1 MLGNSISCSK
11 RVYQLIYASKSVV
24 GFTEQ
29 DLIDIL
35 KTSREN
41 NKPKKITGALVYNKG
56 YFLQMLEGEQQAV
69 NTLFNHIAKDTR
81 HEKVSR
87 FFQGTVEQRTF
98 PDWYM
103 GFFQQDEHQHLD
115 LSKLINFYDSEHP
128 ASQFFIGK
136 LLEVQKKLHQNYRTS
151 ADSYSIS
158 EINWI
163 IEEICSPSMRLMFD
177 VVHDASFAFHTLRLK
192 LGFDHLSVGVIV
204 TDINRNIA
212 YINRSAVHVLSN
224 AEEDIRSDLP
234 HFSVNTLIGKNIDL
248 FHKNP
253 AHQIN
258 ILNSLVHT
266 VEHIISLGG
275 RLLSVK
281 TTAIKDEFDQRIG
294 YMAEVE
300 DITLKEKN
308 KVELEDSRGK
318 NQLLNHQVNQMQ
330 KLESISRLT
339 SGIAHDFNN
348 ILGAIIGYNQL
359 NTFAADDCQD
369 TNFKEEVLFNCDQV
383 SIASQR
389 AVSLIN
395 KMMAYSRQNPT
406 NKEVEVR
413 VTKDVIDE
421 VMVLMRPG
429 LTSAFKINVN
439 IDCEYDI
446 QIDATALHQI
456 LTNLM
461 VNARDAMKH
470 RGGKITIS
478 LTTIKMHKQ
487 LCNACVQG
495 IEGEFIE
502 LCVSDTG
509 TGIDIKTINHIF
521 DPFFTTKEVGEGT
534 GLGLSTVSG
543 MVHEAQGHIIV
554 GSNTSGVNCGTAFRL
569 LFPLITPL

>member
-1 MLGNSISCSK
+1 MLGNSISGSK
-11 RVYQLIYASKSVV
+11 RVYQLIYASKSAE
-24 GFTEQ
+24 GFSEE

-35 KTSREN
+35 KTSRTN
-41 NKPKKITGALVYNKG
+41 NKPKQITGALVYNKG
-56 YFLQMLEGEQQAV
+56 YFLQMLEGEQDAV
-69 NTLFNHIAKDTR
+69 DTLFNTISQDKR
-81 HEKVSR
+81 HEKISR
-87 FFQGTVEQRTF
+87 FFQGTVDQRTF

-103 GFFQQDEHQHLD
+103 GFFQQDEHQNLD
-115 LSKLINFYDSEHP
+115 LSNLVNFYDSEHP
-128 ASQFFIGK
+128 ASQFFIEK
-136 LLEVQKKLHQNYRTS
+136 LLDVQKKLHQNYHTS
-151 ADSYSIS
+151 NDSYSIN

-177 VVHDASFAFHTLRLK
+177 IVHDAKFAFHTLRLK

-204 TDINRNIA
+204 TDIERNIA
-212 YINRSAVHVLSN
+212 YINRSAVNILSN

-234 HFSVNTLIGKNIDL
+234 HFSVNALIGKNIDL

-275 RLLSVK
+275 RPLSVK
-281 TTAIKDEFDQRIG
+281 TTAITDEFEQRIG

-300 DITLKEKN
+300 DITVKEKN
-308 KVELEDSRGK
+308 KLDLQDSRGQ

-359 NTFAADDCQD
+359 NTFAVDDFQD
-369 TNFKEEVLFNCDQV
+369 TNLKEEILFNCDQV
-383 SIASQR
+383 GIASQR

-406 NKEVEVR
+406 NKEIEVR
-413 VTKDVIDE
+413 ATKDVIDE

-429 LTSAFKINVN
+429 LTSAFKINTH
-439 IDCEYDI
+439 IDCEFDI
-446 QIDATALHQI
+446 QMDATALHQI

-461 VNARDAMKH
+461 VNARDAMKQ
-470 RGGKITIS
+470 RGGQINVS
-478 LTTIKMHKQ
+478 LTKTKAHKFR
-487 LCNACVQG
+487 CNACVQG
-495 IEGEFIE
+495 LAGEFIE

-509 TGIDIKTINHIF
+509 TGIDTKVINHIF

-543 MVHEAQGHIIV
+543 IVHEAQGHIV
-554 GSNTSGVNCGTAFRL
+554 VDSNTKGPHCGTAFRL
-569 LFPLITPL
+569 LFPVVLY